1 MKLEE
6 ALIRLNEEELFGKV
20 HSVDIEQSDVMKNLG
35 TLANMINEAIEN
47 PTLVKESMDQIS
59 SEEVTSIF
67 QINSNAAKAVLEDNN
82 GLGLGYKKAL
92 DNKQSIDSFISLFS
106 LGETNEEIYFK

>member
-47 PTLVKESMDQIS
+47 LRTRDRL
-59 SEEVTSIF
+59 
-67 QINSNAAKAVLEDNN
+67 LYEDAEDIARMQMKCMKW
-82 GLGLGYKKAL
+82 LGDILGKIEKYM
-92 DNKQSIDSFISLFS
+92 
-106 LGETNEEIYFK
+106 

>member
-47 PTLVKESMDQIS
+47 LRTRDRLLYEDAEDIAGMQMECMKWLVDI
-59 SEEVTSIF
+59 
-67 QINSNAAKAVLEDNN
+67 
-82 GLGLGYKKAL
+82 LGKIEKYM
-92 DNKQSIDSFISLFS
+92 
-106 LGETNEEIYFK
+106 